1 MRRALLELTQVEPS
15 SAHLIHSHHITSVSG
30 ATAPHDHPSPQQ
42 ISYSGVDEDENEVR
56 VVSNPRHTTTHTQH
70 VQQTTPTGRRL
81 SQSQTQSQSKSSS
94 PAMAP
99 IAVFS
104 PRQNPAS
111 TQQQNQGYPSEP
123 SPRLR
128 TFNHTHNPSHGL
140 SHHTSSASQHR
151 SSSTYYSRQNGSGN
165 GHLNSPPPP
174 HPPTSVTT
182 SSAGSTSM
190 STLSSAVSTTAV
202 NGVKG
207 RNNNIGV
214 THSSS
219 ASSTS
224 SAGSIRADPPEGTNS
239 GGPRKRLRRSRSPAP
254 ASSSAYVHSP
264 GSGSTGYS
272 GERYGQVKGGSYERQ
287 YQQQQYSPSSR
298 HEHAFAYERGQTK
311 QGVTS
316 PYQSRSER
324 ERGQFIA
331 QSPGQGHVSSVRGD
345 IYRERERDGYVS
357 GRSDVYAQKQ
367 QQTRRIS
374 PYGLSHNHGHFSYG
388 IANGHGRDRSRSGS
402 GSRDEGSP
410 LQDELIDDIEDADVS
425 GAGVVVGDEKMR
437 EDRDDDDA
445 GRDNDNVVREGE
457 EKKYQRRTDGKPKMK
472 VEGGDENLNAKRE
485 RGRVGE
491 VEDN

>member
-111 TQQQNQGYPSEP
+111 TQQQNQRYPSEP

-182 SSAGSTSM
+182 AGSTSM
-190 STLSSAVSTTAV
+190 STLSSTVSTTAV

-207 RNNNIGV
+207 RNSNIGV

-324 ERGQFIA
+324 ERGQYIA